1 MKTVGHWPWPSRY
14 WLQEIALSWI
24 SAMAVFCPLTTAI
37 AAPIPHISDEV
48 GYNNSSSRNQVDLLD
63 TPWLIE
69 ANSAGAVVVTQN
81 QIVSGSGAT
90 IPADN
95 YELFTTASGIV
106 TTASLYNFTN
116 ADLINPNGVG
126 TAITGN
132 AELANST
139 TLQGDAPR
147 PASFYNTA
155 AQPRFFNENIGA
167 NTSRNA
173 VLFEFSEPVTAF
185 GAWFGDLETN
195 PNGTSAIVRLLD
207 ADGNRIGDDIVIP
220 PTVDP
225 SLCGSATFRGCGN
238 RTTRW
243 IGFVDDATQVKQM
256 LVVVGDDAPGDTGNR
271 EHISFIGATLAEKL
285 QADIA
290 VTKTHSGGPFKPG
303 DTVTYIMTVTNQGPT
318 DAVDI
323 PLLDFVPSEL
333 SNVLWS
339 CQVSTPS
346 GGLDDCQTSA
356 GSGNT
361 INTRL
366 SLGAGGV
373 ATFTVTGTL
382 LPTPPGMVTSTVE
395 VGNRDRNEA
404 APGITDPDL
413 SNNIV
418 SDDITVTSAASGP
431 PFICDG
437 TFLIAQDANS
447 RYFAADTGNNQLLPL
462 STFLGSNFPDPIS
475 TYMNGIGF
483 NVQDGYIYG
492 VNPDNGN
499 VYRLAADGT
508 VTNLGNP
515 GSVPNKI
522 FSGDVDG
529 SGIFYAQSG
538 RWIYKLNVS
547 GATAVVIGSVRL
559 SRRVKADDVAFN
571 PVNGLLYGFDKDNDV
586 VVEINPTTGQVTNL
600 STQYA
605 PGTSSITQ
613 AGASY
618 FDVFGDFY
626 AYQNNPGRLLKFSL
640 DLTNNI
646 ALGADY
652 ATGRNVVKNDGAAC
666 PYSPL
671 IQKDI
676 STTTVEAGETV
687 TYTYKIGNQ
696 NPFPLGGV
704 SFRDILPSTDGRT
717 YVSGSLVNP
726 LDGIVNAYGNSQ
738 QLEIT
743 GLTVPS
749 NQTVE
754 FSIQVLIPAD
764 TPPGEVFNQAELE
777 NIPIGFGGPRL
788 LSDYP
793 PTGAR
798 PDPTPLTVTV
808 PLANTPNLL
817 LVKRITRIN
826 GNTTTADGAD
836 LSLYLDEANSPYD
849 DNDISVTDPA
859 QPPDTDQWPDPTV
872 NLLGHIDGGNVTPN
886 DEIEYT
892 IYFLSS
898 GDTTAK
904 NVLFCDYVPT
914 FTSFIDNAYTGRG
927 PQALGGIG
935 NADLSIELF
944 RNGTTHYH
952 TGANDGDSATYFS
965 PGVDPANSFPGI
977 DCDGDGDGVNANTNG
992 AVVVNLGDL
1001 SDATTNITAA
1011 YGYVRFSTQVK

>member
-1 MKTVGHWPWPSRY
+1 M
-14 WLQEIALSWI
+14 I
-24 SAMAVFCPLTTAI
+24 SAMAAFWPITAV
-37 AAPIPHISDEV
+37 AAPVPYISDEV
-48 GYNNSSSRNQVDLLD
+48 GYNNSGSRNQVDLLD

-69 ANSAGAVVVTQN
+69 ADSVGATIVTQN
-81 QIVSGSGAT
+81 QISSGNETT
-90 IPADN
+90 ILADD

-106 TTASLYNFTN
+106 TTVSLHNFTN
-116 ADLINPNGVG
+116 TDLSNPNNVG
-126 TAITGN
+126 TVITGS
-132 AELANST
+132 AELSNSN

-155 AQPRFFNENIGA
+155 AQPRFWNENSGGT
-167 NTSRNA
+167 TSRNA

-207 ADGNRIGDDIVIP
+207 ADGNRIGDDIVVP

-225 SLCGSATFRGCGN
+225 SQCGAATFRGCGN

-243 IGFVDDATQVKQM
+243 IGFVDDTTQVKQM
-256 LVVVGDDAPGDTGNR
+256 LVVVGDDAPGDSGNR
-271 EHISFIGATLAEKL
+271 EHISFIGATLAEKP
-285 QADIA
+285 QADVA
-290 VTKTHSGGPFKPG
+290 VAKTHSGGPFAPG
-303 DTVTYIMTVTNQGPT
+303 DTVTYTMAVTNQGPT

-333 SNVLWS
+333 SDVSWT
-339 CQVSTPS
+339 CQISTPS

-366 SLGAGGV
+366 SLGGGGV

-382 LPTPPGMVTSTVE
+382 LPTPPGTVTNTVE
-395 VGNRDRNEA
+395 VGSRDRNEA

-413 SNNIV
+413 SNNTA
-418 SDDITVTSAASGP
+418 SDDITITTAASGP

-437 TFLIAQDANS
+437 TFILAQDANS
-447 RYFAADTGNNQLLPL
+447 RYFAVDTGNNQLLTL
-462 STFLGSNFPDPIS
+462 SAFLGSAFPDPIS

-492 VNPDNGN
+492 INPQNGN
-499 VYRLAADGT
+499 IYRLAADGT

-515 GSVPNKI
+515 NGVPNNI

-529 SGIFYAQSG
+529 NGIFYAHSG
-538 RWIYKLNVS
+538 QWIYKLDVS
-547 GATAVVIGSVRL
+547 GPTAVVVGSVKL
-559 SRRVKADDVAFN
+559 SRKVQADDIAFN
-571 PVNGLLYGFDKDNDV
+571 PVNALLYGFDKTNDIV
-586 VVEINPTTGQVTNL
+586 VAINPATGQVTNL
-600 STQYA
+600 ATQYA
-605 PGTSSITQ
+605 TGTSSITQ

-640 DLTNNI
+640 DLTNNVAI
-646 ALGADY
+646 GSDF
-652 ATGRNVVKNDGAAC
+652 ATGRNVSLNDGAAC
-666 PYSPL
+666 PYGPL

-676 STTTVEAGETV
+676 STTTVEAGGTV
-687 TYTYKIGNQ
+687 TYTYRIGNQ
-696 NPFPLGGV
+696 NPFPLSGL

-717 YVSGSLVNP
+717 YVPGSLVNP
-726 LDGIVNAYGNSQ
+726 LGGIVNAYGNSQ

-754 FSIQVLIPAD
+754 LSAQVLIPAD
-764 TPPGEVFNQAELE
+764 TPAGEVFNQAELE

-808 PLANTPNLL
+808 PIATNPNVL
-817 LVKRITRIN
+817 LVKRITAIN
-826 GNTTTADGAD
+826 GGTTTADGDD
-836 LSLYLDEANSPYD
+836 LSQYLDEGDNPYD
-849 DNDISVTDPA
+849 DNDISVTDLA
-859 QPPDTDQWPDPTV
+859 QPPDTSQWPSPTT
-872 NLLGHIDGGNVTPN
+872 NLLGGTDGGNVLPD

-898 GDTTAK
+898 GDATAD

-914 FTSFIDNAYTGRG
+914 FTSFIPNGYADSG

-935 NADLSIELF
+935 GADLSVALF
-944 RNGTTHYH
+944 QNGSTEYH
-952 TGANDGDSATYFS
+952 TGANDGDSATYFG
-965 PGVDPANSFPGI
+965 PGIDPANDFPNI
-977 DCDGDGDGVNANTNG
+977 DCDGDGDGVNANPNG
-992 AVVVNLGDL
+992 AVVVNLGNL
-1001 SDATTNITAA
+1001 PNATSDIAGA
-1011 YGYVRFSTQVK
+1011 YGYVRFRTRVK